1 MSYKELKYSDGSFR
15 RVWRTEDGKTHR
27 EDGPAIICY
36 YHDGSIEEEC
46 FYINGVSHRESGPAY
61 ISYNYDG
68 SIESEY
74 FYFNG
79 NYIGSGERGFW
90 NLWHRLNE
98 EKRVNL
104 SILKIMIRYLQLT
117 E

>member
-1 MSYKELKYSDGSFR
+1 MSYKEIKHPDCSFR
-15 RVWRTEDGKTHR
+15 REWRTEDGRFHR
-27 EDGPAIICY
+27 EDGPAY
-36 YHDGSIEEEC
+36 IE
-46 FYINGVSHRESGPAY
+46 
-61 ISYNYDG
+61 YNYDG
-68 SIESEY
+68 SIEEEY

-104 SILKIMIRYLQLT
+104 SILKIMIRYL
-117 E
+117 

>member
-1 MSYKELKYSDGSFR
+1 MSYEEIKYSDGSTR
-15 RVWRTEDGKTHR
+15 RQWTNGNREYHRESGPALAYYNPDGSIMTEYFYLNGVQHR
-27 EDGPAIICY
+27 ED
-36 YHDGSIEEEC
+36 
-46 FYINGVSHRESGPAY
+46 GPAY

-79 NYIGSGERGFW
+79 NYMDSGERGFW

-98 EKRVNL
+98 EKRGNL
-104 SILKIMIRYLQLT
+104 SILKIMIRYL
-117 E
+117 

>member
-1 MSYKELKYSDGSFR
+1 MSYKEIKHPDCSFR
-15 RVWRTEDGKTHR
+15 REWRIEDGRLHR
-27 EDGPAIICY
+27 ED
-36 YHDGSIEEEC
+36 
-46 FYINGVSHRESGPAY
+46 GPAY

-79 NYIGSGERGFW
+79 NYMGSGERGFW

-98 EKRVNL
+98 EKRGNL
-104 SILKIMIRYLQLT
+104 SILKIMIRYL
-117 E
+117 

>member
-1 MSYKELKYSDGSFR
+1 MSYKEIKNSDGSSR
-15 RVWRTEDGKTHR
+15 RVWINVFNEPHR

-36 YHDGSIEEEC
+36 YPDGSIEEEC
-46 FYINGVSHRESGPAY
+46 FYINDKCHRESGPAY

-98 EKRVNL
+98 EKRSNS
-104 SILKIMIRYLQLT
+104 SILKIMIRYL
-117 E
+117 